1 MELKELS
8 QKWALLDTGKAGI
21 QSIRLD
27 SETFPDLFI
36 GINKEGYRNLILK
49 LPSGFVADFQSSTK
63 QNLSLELYAETK
75 WVVLSLLD
83 DQYSDLFDDLIYSIY
98 YKVREMESPKAY
110 ISEFLMTYYKW
121 SEFFQDNRGDTLSN
135 ETIRGLL
142 GELIYLHE
150 QIKTC
155 KSGEL
160 NDVLNTWKGP
170 YDTGHDFIGEF
181 KNTEVKTRTINSSG
195 ILISSEYQLES
206 EPNKELD
213 LLIVTIE
220 SDPEGITLKEL
231 VMMVRESIGLKLG
244 DFGIII
250 TALLQKGLTTLNL
263 DVYDHLRYHLIE
275 MSFYEVGGASFPKL
289 IRSGLNDGISSVK
302 YKINIQA
309 IESYLTNKLAF

>member
-1 MELKELS
+1 MELKQLS
-8 QKWALLDTGKAGI
+8 QKWALLDVGKAGI

-27 SETFPDLFI
+27 SETIPDLFI
-36 GINKEGYRNLILK
+36 GINLEGYRNLILK

-98 YKVREMESPKAY
+98 YKIRQMLEPKAY
-110 ISEFLMTYYKW
+110 ISEFLLTYYKW
-121 SEFFQDNRGDTLSN
+121 SEFFQDNKGDTLSD

-150 QIKTC
+150 QIKEC
-155 KSGEL
+155 KATEL
-160 NDVLNTWKGP
+160 NDMLNSWQGP

-181 KNTEVKTRTINSSG
+181 KNTEVKTRTISSSG
-195 ILISSEYQLES
+195 ILISSEYQLEI
-206 EPNKELD
+206 EPNKDLD

-220 SDPEGITLKEL
+220 SDTEGITLKEL
-231 VMMVRESIGLKLG
+231 IMMIRETIGLKLG
-244 DFGIII
+244 DFGIVI
-250 TALLQKGLTTLNL
+250 TALLQKGITMLNL
-263 DVYDHLRYHLIE
+263 DTYNHLRYTPIE
-275 MSFYEVGGASFPKL
+275 MSFYKVEESSFPKL
-289 IRSGLNDGISSVK
+289 IRSELNEGISSVK

-309 IESYLTNKLAF
+309 IASYLTNKIEF